1 MRVKKDTAIYLILL
15 LVPLFWGGAFG
26 STKHVL
32 SELPPLTTSAA
43 RFLLAGI
50 LLAAWL
56 TIRREWNFAAIK
68 ENWLGLTGLGLT
80 GVLAYNYFF
89 AVGLQ
94 YTSAITAAL
103 VIVINPVITAIVA
116 VTVLGEKWSARLGLG
131 IILSLAGVLTVITQ
145 GNWAALAGL
154 SLNYGECLL
163 FGAVAGWSTYTLLG
177 KVVMKKVGALL
188 ATTVSTLIGAVFL
201 VIISLQEAAWQRLPG
216 LSGQVMAEL
225 VYLAVFATVVAFIL
239 FNVGISRIGASK
251 ASAYINLM
259 PVNAMLIAWAVY
271 GETVTAMHL
280 AGMVLVVTGV
290 ALTTRAPGAKADE
303 SGKEGPALSCE

>member
-1 MRVKKDTAIYLILL
+1 MRLNKAATIYFILL

-26 STKHVL
+26 ATKHVL
-32 SELPPLTTSAA
+32 SELPPLTASAV
-43 RFLLAGI
+43 RFLLAGL
-50 LLAAWL
+50 LLAGWL
-56 TIRREWNFAAIK
+56 TIRREWDWAAIK
-68 ENWLGLTGLGLT
+68 ENWLGLTGLGLS
-80 GVLAYNYFF
+80 GVLGYNYFF

-94 YTSAITAAL
+94 YTSAITGAL
-103 VIVINPVITAIVA
+103 VVVINPVTTAIIA
-116 VTVLGEKWSARLGLG
+116 VLFLGEKWSVRLGLG
-131 IILSLAGVLTVITQ
+131 IVISLVGVLTVITR
-145 GNWAALAGL
+145 GNYAALAAL

-163 FGAVAGWSTYTLLG
+163 FGAVASWSTYTLLG
-177 KVVMKKVGALL
+177 KVVMKKVGASL
-188 ATTVSTLIGAVFL
+188 ATTVSTLIGTVFL
-201 VIISLQEAAWQRLPG
+201 MLISLGEAGWGRLPQV
-216 LSGQVMAEL
+216 SGQVMAEL

-290 ALTTRAPGAKADE
+290 ALTTRAPAAGPDSK
-303 SGKEGPALSCE
+303 GKEAPAVSCK